1 MLVCCPFLKQQLDG
15 LKCITSAVKRVRENK
30 ATFLTNAK
38 LLVCRFL
45 GRRVDSNHKLHPR
58 EPRHPSLT
66 TQPTPALNPALA
78 RRVRPHAPALFGEDP
93 Y

>member
-38 LLVCRFL
+38 LLVGPKL
-45 GRRVDSNHKLHPR
+45 GPNIYHLELFFHNILINTIHSCKIYCSL
-58 EPRHPSLT
+58 ELRHLSLT
-66 TQPTPALNPALA
+66 ANRTP
-78 RRVRPHAPALFGEDP
+78 F
-93 Y
+93 